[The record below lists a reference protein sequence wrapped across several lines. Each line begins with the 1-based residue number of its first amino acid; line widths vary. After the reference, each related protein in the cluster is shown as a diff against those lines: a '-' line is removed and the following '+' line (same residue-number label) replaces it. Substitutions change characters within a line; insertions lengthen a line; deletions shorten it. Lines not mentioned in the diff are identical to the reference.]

1 MTSWQAS
8 VNWSKNILDERTTWL
23 NARHIL
29 SQSQHF
35 QPENRRSCLHCHISC
50 LHCQE
55 VVYIVMPALPPGAA
69 ALEGLEIPHYQQKSQ
84 IVLLASHHD
93 GNKQGRRCKTSPPG
107 PWTTLGRF
115 PVGVASRTW
124 PPIFPGASWTHGRT
138 NVTVIPYSYRGS
150 CSTLQCS
157 SWFTCNTP
165 GTKSVKWRSSDVSAT
180 LFRRKATVALA
191 AT

>member
-50 LHCQE
+50 LHCHISCLHCQE

-69 ALEGLEIPHYQQKSQ
+69 TLRGIEIPHGQQQSQ
-84 IVLLASHHD
+84 VVLLAPHHD
-93 GNKQGRRCKTSPPG
+93 GIKQGRRCNHYTWSLDDSGPLSRGCSQQDLTSDL
-107 PWTTLGRF
+107 PWSILD
-115 PVGVASRTW
+115 TW
-124 PPIFPGASWTHGRT
+124 PNQRNCDSLLVSWKLLDTAMLFMIYLQHSWHQVCE
-138 NVTVIPYSYRGS
+138 VT
-150 CSTLQCS
+150 
-157 SWFTCNTP
+157 
-165 GTKSVKWRSSDVSAT
+165 K
-180 LFRRKATVALA
+180 
-191 AT
+191 